1 LCQLAAFRQLLSR
14 SNDSAAA
21 AAAGS
26 DEFDGR
32 IVNNYRPTMPVND
45 RLVLASFN

>member
-1 LCQLAAFRQLLSR
+1 LCQLSAFRQLLSH
-14 SNDSAAA
+14 SKDSAA

-45 RLVLASFN
+45 RLVLGSFN